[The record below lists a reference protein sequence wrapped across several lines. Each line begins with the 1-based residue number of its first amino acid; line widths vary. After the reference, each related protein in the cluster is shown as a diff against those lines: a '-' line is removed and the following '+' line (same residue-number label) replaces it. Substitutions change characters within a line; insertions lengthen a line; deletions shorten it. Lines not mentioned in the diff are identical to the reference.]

1 MAGTITIKKKSG
13 KTTVI
18 KKAPRKKV
26 AKVSKPMRAAI
37 ERVVNGEIETK
48 YVVENEG
55 NGYGPFQVVNTLN
68 SVFTAQ
74 GNMNNLQTFIP
85 PISSGPDSAQ
95 LSGSKIT
102 NVRGATHFEFELIPL
117 SEGVDPTR
125 NVVVVL
131 YLLESK
137 SAKSVQALKN
147 LPQTDLLRKGQ
158 SSDNDWDNA
167 SGLRALQLLNEPL
180 GTAWRGT
187 KKVFHFTKNQGVVQ
201 GDNGS
206 NQAPN
211 TLPGGN
217 RKSYTHRWGR
227 EMLRYDESANG
238 SLFGVSPINYA
249 PCWGVVAY
257 YADGNSS
264 VPATPTAGMGVNVS
278 WRSEMYYKDA

>member
-1 MAGTITIKKKSG
+1 MAGTITIKKRSG

-18 KKAPRKKV
+18 KKSAPRV
-26 AKVSKPMRAAI
+26 AKLSAPMRAAV

-55 NGYGPFQVVNTLN
+55 NGYGPYQITNQLA

-74 GNMNNLQTFIP
+74 GNMSNLQTFIP
-85 PISSGPDSAQ
+85 PIDNGPDSAQ
-95 LSGSKIT
+95 LNGSRIT
-102 NVRGATHFEFELIPL
+102 NVRGATHFELELIGPV
-117 SEGVDPTR
+117 EGADPTR

-147 LPQTDLLRKGQ
+147 LPQLDLLRKGQ
-158 SSDNDWDNA
+158 ASTNDWTA
-167 SGLRALQLLNEPL
+167 AAALRPLQLKNEPL
-180 GTAWRGT
+180 GTAWRGI
-187 KKVFHFTKNQGVVQ
+187 KKIFHFTKNQGTVQ
-201 GDNGS
+201 GDAGS

-217 RKSYTHRWGR
+217 RRSYTHRWSR
-227 EMLRYDESANG
+227 EMLRYDEVTG
-238 SLFGVSPINYA
+238 GTLTGVSPINYA
-249 PCWGVVAY
+249 PCWGAVAY
-257 YADGNSS
+257 YADGTDT
-264 VPATPTAGMGVNVS
+264 APTGQPAGMGVQIS

>member
-1 MAGTITIKKKSG
+1 MTKTIVVKKRSG
-13 KTTVI
+13 KTMVL
-18 KKAPRKKV
+18 KRQSKPRV

-55 NGYGPFQVVNTLN
+55 NGYGPYQVANELN

-74 GNMNNLQTFIP
+74 GNMQNLQTFIP

-102 NVRGATHFEFELIPL
+102 NVRGATHFEFELIPPVQ
-117 SEGVDPTR
+117 GADPTR

-147 LPQTDLLRKGQ
+147 LPQSDLLRKGQ
-158 SSDNDWDNA
+158 SSTNDWDNA

-187 KKVFHFTKNQGVVQ
+187 KKVFHFTKNQGTVQ
-201 GDNGS
+201 GDAGA
-206 NQAPN
+206 NQGPN

-217 RKSYTHRWGR
+217 RKSYTHRWSR
-227 EMLRYDESANG
+227 EMLRYDEASNG

-257 YADGNSS
+257 YSDGTNL
-264 VPATPTAGMGVNVS
+264 VPVTPQQGMGVNVS

>member
-1 MAGTITIKKKSG
+1 M
-13 KTTVI
+13 
-18 KKAPRKKV
+18 APRTRKTRAKKRV
-26 AKVSKPMRAAI
+26 PGRKPRKTRVSKPMKKAI
-37 ERVVNGEIETK
+37 ESIVNREIETK

-55 NGYGPFQVVNTLN
+55 NGYGPYQVVNVLN
-68 SVFTAQ
+68 SVFNAQ
-74 GNMNNLQTFIP
+74 GIMNTLQTFIP

-95 LSGSKIT
+95 LTGSKIH
-102 NVRGATHFEFELIPL
+102 NVRGATHFEFELLPTVQ
-117 SEGVDPTR
+117 GADPTR

-147 LPQTDLLRKGQ
+147 LPQSDLLRKGQ
-158 SSDNDWDNA
+158 SSTNDWDNA
-167 SGLRALQLLNEPL
+167 STLRPLQLKNEPL
-180 GTAWRGT
+180 GPAWRGT
-187 KKVFHFTKNQGVVQ
+187 KKYFHFTKNQGVVQ
-201 GDNGS
+201 GDTGS

-217 RKSYTHRWGR
+217 RRSYTHRWSR

-257 YADGNSS
+257 YSDGTDA
-264 VPATPTAGMGVNVS
+264 VPSAAPAGMGVQVS

>member
-1 MAGTITIKKKSG
+1 MAGTITIKKRSG
-13 KTTVI
+13 KTMVI
-18 KKAPRKKV
+18 KKAPKA

-55 NGYGPFQVVNTLN
+55 NGYGPFQVVNELN

-74 GNMNNLQTFIP
+74 GNMNNLQTMVP
-85 PISSGPDSAQ
+85 PLSSGPDSAQ
-95 LSGSKIT
+95 LQGSKIT
-102 NVRGATHFEFELIPL
+102 NVRGATHFEFELLPIIG
-117 SEGVDPTR
+117 GVDPTR

-147 LPQTDLLRKGQ
+147 LPQSDLLRKGQ
-158 SSDNDWDNA
+158 ASTNDWDNA

-180 GTAWRGT
+180 GPAWRGT
-187 KKVFHFTKNQGVVQ
+187 KRVFHFTKNQGIVQ
-201 GDNGS
+201 GDAGS

-217 RKSYTHRWGR
+217 RKSYTHRWSR
-227 EMLRYDESANG
+227 EMLRYDENGG

-257 YADGNSS
+257 YADGTNL
-264 VPATPTAGMGVNVS
+264 VPVNPQQGQGVNVS

>member
-1 MAGTITIKKKSG
+1 MPPRSQRKTKAKKRVSG
-13 KTTVI
+13 K
-18 KKAPRKKV
+18 KQRKTR
-26 AKVSKPMRAAI
+26 VSKPMKKAI
-37 ERVVNGEIETK
+37 ESIVNREIETK

-55 NGYGPFQVVNTLN
+55 NGYGPYQVSNTLN

-95 LSGSKIT
+95 LSGSKIH
-102 NVRGATHFEFELIPL
+102 NVRGATHFEFELIGPV
-117 SEGVDPTR
+117 EGADPTR

-137 SAKSVQALKN
+137 SAKSIAALKS
-147 LPQTDLLRKGQ
+147 LPQSDLLRKGQ
-158 SSDNDWDNA
+158 SSTNDWDNA
-167 SGLRALQLLNEPL
+167 STLRALQLKNEPL
-180 GTAWRGT
+180 GTAWKGT
-187 KKVFHFTKNQGVVQ
+187 KRIFHFTKNQGTVQ
-201 GDNGS
+201 GDAGS

-217 RKSYTHRWGR
+217 RRSYTHRWSR
-227 EMLRYDESANG
+227 EMLRYDETSG

-257 YADGNSS
+257 YSDGTDT
-264 VPATPTAGMGVNVS
+264 VPVTPTAGMGVHVS